1 MPSKRLSSRDFITSP
16 TENGMPGSAE
26 ENLIPVVLR
35 TGIVLVS
42 SCTTISLVFSSSSFD
57 QCHLYWYDRQSLG
70 FEHDTHILA
79 LFFNDDEKSSA
90 GDGGD

>member
-16 TENGMPGSAE
+16 TENGIPGSAE

-42 SCTTISLVFSSSSFD
+42 SCTTISLVFSSSSF
-57 QCHLYWYDRQSLG
+57 
-70 FEHDTHILA
+70 
-79 LFFNDDEKSSA
+79 
-90 GDGGD
+90 